1 MKPAA
6 RPAHDSIIMRLSAS
20 NLTVERGS
28 RPIISNL
35 SFALDAG
42 ECLAV
47 TGPNGAGK
55 STLLRAL
62 AGFLPLSSGSISLS
76 PAPPETLS
84 QQVHYVGH
92 ADALKGLLTVTENL
106 EFLAALLD
114 AGLGGLPVAE
124 ALAKL
129 GLAHAARLP
138 VAYLSAGQKRR
149 VALARLLAISRPVW
163 LLDEPLT
170 ALDAGS
176 RVLVRQFMA
185 GHLSQGGLIV
195 AATHAALDLTGQEL
209 RLGGVA

>member
-1 MKPAA
+1 
-6 RPAHDSIIMRLSAS
+6 MRLSAS
-20 NLTVERGS
+20 NLTVERGG

-35 SFALDAG
+35 SFALSSG

-62 AGFLPLSSGSISLS
+62 AGFLPLRSGTVSLS
-76 PAPPETLS
+76 PAPQETLS
-84 QQVHYVGH
+84 QEVHYVGH

-106 EFLAALLD
+106 QFLAALLD
-114 AGLGGLPVAE
+114 AGLGGLPVVD

-129 GLAHAARLP
+129 GLAHVADLP

-149 VALARLLAISRPVW
+149 AALARLLAVYRPIW

-170 ALDAGS
+170 ALDADA
-176 RVLVRQFMA
+176 RVLVQQIMI
-185 GHLSQGGLIV
+185 GHLSEGGLIV
-195 AATHAALDLTGQEL
+195 AATHAALDLNGQQL
-209 RLGGVA
+209 RLGSSA

>member
-1 MKPAA
+1 
-6 RPAHDSIIMRLSAS
+6 MRLSAS
-20 NLTVERGS
+20 NLTVERGG
-28 RPIISNL
+28 RPIVSNL

-42 ECLAV
+42 EYLAV

-62 AGFLPLSSGSISLS
+62 AGFLPLSSGTVSLS
-76 PAPPETLS
+76 PEPQHSLS

-92 ADALKGLLTVTENL
+92 ADALKGLLTVSENL
-106 EFLAALLD
+106 EFLTALLN
-114 AGLGGLPVAE
+114 AGFGGLPVAD

-129 GLAHAARLP
+129 GLAHAAHLP

-149 VALARLLAISRPVW
+149 VALARLLAIGRPIW

-176 RVLVRQFMA
+176 RVVVRQIMS
-185 GHLSQGGLIV
+185 GHLLEGGLII
-195 AATHAALDLTGQEL
+195 AATHTGLDLKGQEL
-209 RLGGVA
+209 RLGLAS

>member
-1 MKPAA
+1 
-6 RPAHDSIIMRLSAS
+6 MRLSAS
-20 NLTVERGS
+20 NLTVERGG
-28 RPIISNL
+28 RTVISKL
-35 SFALDAG
+35 SFALSDA

-55 STLLRAL
+55 STLLGAL
-62 AGFLPLSSGSISLS
+62 AGFLPRLGTVTLS
-76 PAPPETLS
+76 PASQETIS

-92 ADALKGLLTVTENL
+92 AEGLKAPLTVGENL

-129 GLAHAARLP
+129 GLGHAVHLP

-149 VALARLLAISRPVW
+149 VALARLLVTKRHIW
-163 LLDEPLT
+163 LLDEPLA
-170 ALDAGS
+170 ALDAS
-176 RVLVRQFMA
+176 SQVLVRQIMA

-195 AATHAALDLTGQEL
+195 AATHAGLGLQEQEL
-209 RLGGVA
+209 RLGQAA

>member
-1 MKPAA
+1 
-6 RPAHDSIIMRLSAS
+6 MRLSAS
-20 NLTVERGS
+20 NLTIERGG

-35 SFALDAG
+35 SFALSGG

-55 STLLRAL
+55 TTLLRAL
-62 AGFLPLSSGSISLS
+62 AGFLPLQCGIVSLS
-76 PAPPETLS
+76 PPQQETLS

-92 ADALKGLLTVTENL
+92 ADALKGLLTVAENL

-114 AGLGGLPVAE
+114 AGRGGVPVAE

-129 GLAHAARLP
+129 GLAHAAHLP
-138 VAYLSAGQKRR
+138 VACLSAGQKRR
-149 VALARLLAISRPVW
+149 AALARLLAIRRPIW

-176 RVLVRQFMA
+176 QVLVGQIMTD
-185 GHLSQGGLIV
+185 HLTQGGLIV
-195 AATHAALDLTGQEL
+195 AATHAGLDLRGQEL
-209 RLGGVA
+209 RLGGGA

>member
-6 RPAHDSIIMRLSAS
+6 RLACESFIMRLSAS
-20 NLTVERGS
+20 NLTVERGG

-35 SFALDAG
+35 SFALSSG

-62 AGFLPLSSGSISLS
+62 AGFLPLRSGTVSLS
-76 PAPPETLS
+76 PAPQETLS
-84 QQVHYVGH
+84 QEVHYVGH

-106 EFLAALLD
+106 QFLAALLD
-114 AGLGGLPVAE
+114 AGLGGLPVAD

-129 GLAHAARLP
+129 GLAHVADLP

-149 VALARLLAISRPVW
+149 AALARLLAVYRPIW

-170 ALDAGS
+170 ALDADA
-176 RVLVRQFMA
+176 RVLVQQIMI
-185 GHLSQGGLIV
+185 GHLSEGGLIV
-195 AATHAALDLTGQEL
+195 AATHAALDLKGQQL
-209 RLGGVA
+209 RLGPSA